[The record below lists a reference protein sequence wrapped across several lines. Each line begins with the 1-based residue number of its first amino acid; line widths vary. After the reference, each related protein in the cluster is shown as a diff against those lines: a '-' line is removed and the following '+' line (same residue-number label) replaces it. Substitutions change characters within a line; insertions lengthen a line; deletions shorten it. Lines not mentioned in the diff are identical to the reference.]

1 MIDIHSHFLPAIDDG
16 SDSVRTSLSMLLE
29 SRRQNVDLIV
39 ATPHFYA
46 DEDDPESFLARRNE
60 AYDRLQAAMA
70 SVQDSFPRILLG
82 AEIMYFP
89 GISVAD
95 ELYELRL
102 GGAPLLLIEPPMIP
116 WTDSMLDEIEL
127 TGQNLHCIPM
137 IAHVDRYMYM
147 LRDNSL
153 IERLGQRRL
162 LTQVNAS
169 FFIRPMSR
177 AIALEL
183 LRDDR
188 IHFIGSDCHNMGERA
203 PNMGTAAEIIAE
215 NGEADKLETLDR
227 RIRFFLEKTGSI

>member
-1 MIDIHSHFLPAIDDG
+1 MIDIHSHFLPEIDDG
-16 SDSVRTSLSMLLE
+16 SDSIETSLGMLLE
-29 SRRQNVDLIV
+29 SYSQGVDLIA

-46 DEDDPESFLARRNE
+46 DEDDPESFLARRND

-70 SVQDSFPRILLG
+70 SVRESFPRILLG
-82 AEIMYFP
+82 AEILYFP
-89 GISVAD
+89 GMSVAD
-95 ELYELRL
+95 ELYEMRI

-153 IERLGQRRL
+153 IDRLGRRRL

-177 AIALEL
+177 AFALEL

-227 RIRFFLEKTGSI
+227 RVRYFLEKTGSI

>member
-1 MIDIHSHFLPAIDDG
+1 MIDIHSHFLPEIDDG
-16 SDSVRTSLSMLLE
+16 SDSIETSLGMLLE
-29 SRRQNVDLIV
+29 SYSQGVDLIA

-46 DEDDPESFLARRNE
+46 DEDDPESFLARRND

-70 SVQDSFPRILLG
+70 SVRESFPRILLG
-82 AEIMYFP
+82 AEILYFP
-89 GISVAD
+89 GMSVAD
-95 ELYELRL
+95 ELYEMRL

-153 IERLGQRRL
+153 IDRLGQRRL

-177 AIALEL
+177 AFALEL

-227 RIRFFLEKTGSI
+227 RVRYFLEKTGSI

>member
-1 MIDIHSHFLPAIDDG
+1 MIDIHSHFLPEIDDG
-16 SDSVRTSLSMLLE
+16 SDSIETSLGMLLE
-29 SRRQNVDLIV
+29 SYSQGVDLIA

-46 DEDDPESFLARRNE
+46 DEDDPESFLARRDD

-70 SVQDSFPRILLG
+70 SVRESFPRILLG
-82 AEIMYFP
+82 AEILYFP
-89 GISVAD
+89 GMSVAD
-95 ELYELRL
+95 ELYEMRI

-127 TGQNLHCIPM
+127 TGRNLHCIPM

-177 AIALEL
+177 AFALEL

>member
-1 MIDIHSHFLPAIDDG
+1 MIDIHSHFLPEIDDG
-16 SDSVRTSLSMLLE
+16 SDSIETSLGMLLE
-29 SRRQNVDLIV
+29 SYSQGVDLIA

-46 DEDDPESFLARRNE
+46 DEDDPESFLARRND

-70 SVQDSFPRILLG
+70 SVRESFPRILLG
-82 AEIMYFP
+82 AEILYFP
-89 GISVAD
+89 GMSVAD
-95 ELYELRL
+95 ELYEMRL

-153 IERLGQRRL
+153 IDRLGRRRL

-177 AIALEL
+177 AFALEL

-227 RIRFFLEKTGSI
+227 RVRYFLEKTGSI

>member
-1 MIDIHSHFLPAIDDG
+1 MIDMHSHFLPEIDDG
-16 SDSVRTSLSMLLE
+16 SDSIETSLGMLLE
-29 SRRQNVDLIV
+29 SYSQGVDLIA

-46 DEDDPESFLARRNE
+46 DEDDPESFLARRND

-70 SVQDSFPRILLG
+70 SVRESFPRILLG
-82 AEIMYFP
+82 AEILYFP
-89 GISVAD
+89 GMSVAD
-95 ELYELRL
+95 ELYEMRL

-127 TGQNLHCIPM
+127 TGRNLHCIPM

-153 IERLGQRRL
+153 IDRLGQRRL

-177 AIALEL
+177 PFALEL

-227 RIRFFLEKTGSI
+227 RVRYFLEKTGSI

>member
-1 MIDIHSHFLPAIDDG
+1 MIDIHSHFLPEIDDG
-16 SDSVRTSLSMLLE
+16 SDSIETSLGMLLE
-29 SRRQNVDLIV
+29 SYSQGVDLIV

-46 DEDDPESFLARRNE
+46 DEDDPESFLARRDD

-70 SVQDSFPRILLG
+70 SVRESFPRILLG
-82 AEIMYFP
+82 AEILYFP
-89 GISVAD
+89 GMSVAD
-95 ELYELRL
+95 ELYEMRI

-127 TGQNLHCIPM
+127 TGRNLHCIPM

-153 IERLGQRRL
+153 IDRLGRRRL

-177 AIALEL
+177 AFALEL

-227 RIRFFLEKTGSI
+227 RVRYFLEKTGSI

>member
-1 MIDIHSHFLPAIDDG
+1 MIDIHSHFLPEIDDG
-16 SDSVRTSLSMLLE
+16 SDSIETSLGMLLE
-29 SRRQNVDLIV
+29 SYSQGVDLIV

-46 DEDDPESFLARRNE
+46 DEDDPESFLARRND

-70 SVQDSFPRILLG
+70 SVRESFPRILLG
-82 AEIMYFP
+82 AEILYFP
-89 GISVAD
+89 GMSVAD
-95 ELYELRL
+95 ELYEMRI

-127 TGQNLHCIPM
+127 TGRNLHCIPM

-153 IERLGQRRL
+153 INRLGQRRF

-177 AIALEL
+177 AFALEL

-227 RIRFFLEKTGSI
+227 RVRYFLEKTGSI

>member
-1 MIDIHSHFLPAIDDG
+1 MIDIHSHFLPEIDDG
-16 SDSVRTSLSMLLE
+16 SDSIETSLGMLLE
-29 SRRQNVDLIV
+29 SYSQGVDLIA

-46 DEDDPESFLARRNE
+46 DEDDPESFLARRND

-70 SVQDSFPRILLG
+70 SVRESFPRILLG
-82 AEIMYFP
+82 AEILYFP
-89 GISVAD
+89 GMSVAD
-95 ELYELRL
+95 ELYEMRL

-127 TGQNLHCIPM
+127 TGQNLRCIPM

-153 IERLGQRRL
+153 IDRLGRRRL

-177 AIALEL
+177 AFALEL

-227 RIRFFLEKTGSI
+227 RVRYFLEKTGSI